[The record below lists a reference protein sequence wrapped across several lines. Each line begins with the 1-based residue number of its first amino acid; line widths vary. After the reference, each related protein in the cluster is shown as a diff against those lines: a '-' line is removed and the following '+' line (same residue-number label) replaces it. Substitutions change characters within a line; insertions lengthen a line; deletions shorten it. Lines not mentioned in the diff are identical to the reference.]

1 MGDTT
6 AAEKQVM
13 AGRLMCD
20 TYLGAKE
27 HVRAKSYSLTQLVAM
42 QLGVNREDIE
52 YEKILSYFSSS
63 EQLERMLRH
72 SDFDTYLCAELMF
85 SLQLLP
91 LSRQLTA
98 LSGNLW
104 SITLTAGRAVRNEY
118 LLLHEFH
125 LNKYICPDKSFYK
138 DNKDA
143 PPLPPVDGDMD
154 EAEEGAGG
162 PGAKKGAKRKPQ
174 YAGGLVLEPKKG
186 FYDQFVL
193 LLDFNSLYPSI
204 IQEYNI
210 CFTTVKHDKSKEED
224 SLPEYPEEG
233 QPQGI
238 LPRLLANLVQR
249 RREVKKLMKGTT
261 GAKYEEVNATIFRF
275 HFRRFDLQ
283 RKG

>member
-27 HVRAKSYSLTQLVAM
+27 HVRAKSYSLTHLVAM

-52 YEKILSYFSSS
+52 YEKIPAYFSSS

-91 LSRQLTA
+91 LSRQLTT

-125 LNKYICPDKSFYK
+125 HNKYICPDKTFFK
-138 DNKDA
+138 DNRNA
-143 PPLPPVDGDMD
+143 PALPPADGDMD
-154 EAEEGAGG
+154 EQEEAGG
-162 PGAKKGAKRKPQ
+162 GPKKGSKRKPQ
-174 YAGGLVLEPKKG
+174 FAGGLVLEPKKG

-210 CFTTVKHDKSKEED
+210 CFTTVKHDASKDED
-224 SLPEYPEEG
+224 SLPDYPEEG

-238 LPRLLANLVQR
+238 LPKLLANLVER
-249 RREVKKLMKGTT
+249 RREVKRLMKGAS
-261 GAKYEEVNATIFRF
+261 GAKYEEVKIADP
-275 HFRRFDLQ
+275 HFLI
-283 RKG
+283 